1 MKRDRMNGRK
11 KEGVKENER
20 KREKERG
27 RVCICDVYIVLRK
40 KERELFQGTPC
51 YYLPPIIP
59 NNNSMFKM
67 QHQKKKG
74 NYRYHEI
81 KYSVRKHEDVS
92 LFRTFLVLRKGER
105 HIESYFCGSNF
116 SCSFFLTC
124 IKKIWF
130 DDVTM
135 RKHRKV
141 NDLWKKIIKK
151 MNSLEFTVLRHK
163 ITVLAPFYSHPTTDS
178 SFHPTTVS
186 LTCIRSCYRA
196 SNLFAIHCK
205 HDRFCSQVQVAVY
218 RVQMLLYLRHFGQ
231 RCKYLFRNLFRRLS

>member
-1 MKRDRMNGRK
+1 MKECMCVW
-11 KEGVKENER
+11 E
-20 KREKERG
+20 KRSEE

-59 NNNSMFKM
+59 NNNSMFKI

-105 HIESYFCGSNF
+105 HLESYL
-116 SCSFFLTC
+116 FLWTRLC
-124 IKKIWF
+124 HGYFLWKISIW
-130 DDVTM
+130 TM
-135 RKHRKV
+135 RKHRKSRWFTGKKNNKEI
-141 NDLWKKIIKK
+141 ND
-151 MNSLEFTVLRHK
+151 SLEFTVLRHK
-163 ITVLAPFYSHPTTDS
+163 ITVLAPFYSHPTTDLLV
-178 SFHPTTVS
+178 PTQLPCP
-186 LTCIRSCYRA
+186 LTCVRSCCRA

-205 HDRFCSQVQVAVY
+205 HDRFCSQVQVAMY
-218 RVQMLLYLRHFGQ
+218 RMQMLLYLRYLGQ
-231 RCKYLFRNLFRRLS
+231 RCKYIISRNLFRRDSVKQWTFRYP